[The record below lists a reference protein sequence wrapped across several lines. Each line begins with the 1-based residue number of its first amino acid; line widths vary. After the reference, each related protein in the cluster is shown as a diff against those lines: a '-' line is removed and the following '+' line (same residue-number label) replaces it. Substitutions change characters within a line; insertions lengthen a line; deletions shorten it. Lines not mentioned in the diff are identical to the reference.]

1 MKGKNMKT
9 LWKVACQEDKYPGM
23 WQRWFR
29 NQCVAVGWA
38 SKWGYKL
45 EGKTKKHRGWSRV
58 RNVLKEMKVGDL
70 VIVALK
76 GHRVGRLGEIVGM
89 ATGDDQWKPL
99 VPEGPKLPDGEMG
112 RRIFVRWDLTT
123 GPVDDD
129 LVVKLPASCRFS
141 LPELRPT
148 ASKVAS
154 QSIKNVQEA
163 MNDPSN
169 WISLLG
175 KFGYEQALSD
185 YIATYPGRL
194 EDGLEQHP
202 NSRIREL
209 VFKDKT
215 RLDVLLMDRKGRPVI
230 VECKQHG
237 PTVGDINQLR
247 HYMDRLKKEMHDRKA
262 RGILVHGG
270 AQKISREIKK
280 EARKKPMVEIVSYR
294 IRVDFS

>member
-1 MKGKNMKT
+1 MKT

-29 NQCVAVGWA
+29 NQCIAVGWA

-58 RNVLKEMKVGDL
+58 RNILKEMKVGDF

-76 GHRVGRLGEIVGM
+76 GNRVGRLGEIIGM
-89 ATGDDQWKPL
+89 ATGDDQWDPF
-99 VPEGPKLPDGEMG
+99 VPKGPKLPDGEMG
-112 RRIFVRWDLTT
+112 RRIFVRWDLTI
-123 GPVDDD
+123 GPEDND
-129 LVVKLPASCRFS
+129 LVIKLPASCRFL

-148 ASKVAS
+148 ASRITS
-154 QSIKNVQEA
+154 RSIKKVQEV
-163 MNDPSN
+163 MNDPNN
-169 WISLLG
+169 WVSLLG

-215 RLDVLLMDRKGRPVI
+215 RLDVLLIDRKGCPVI
-230 VECKQHG
+230 VECKQNG
-237 PTVGDINQLR
+237 PMPRDIKQLR
-247 HYMDRLKKEMHDRKA
+247 HYMSRLLAETGNRKA
-262 RGILVHGG
+262 RGLLVHGG
-270 AQKISREIKK
+270 AHKLSREILR
-280 EARKKPMVEIVSYR
+280 EAKKKPMVEIVSYR
-294 IRVDFS
+294 IRVDFL